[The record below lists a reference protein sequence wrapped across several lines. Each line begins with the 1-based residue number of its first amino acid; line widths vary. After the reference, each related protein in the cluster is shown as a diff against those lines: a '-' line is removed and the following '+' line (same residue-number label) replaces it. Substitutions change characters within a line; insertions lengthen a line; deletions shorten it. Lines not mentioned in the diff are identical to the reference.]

1 MQKKILLKK
10 TLVIVISILFIGV
23 VVAPTISSYS
33 NRLMN
38 KNTNSERFSFNPF
51 KNGWKYRKQI
61 TIDHTKVAGN
71 FANFPVL
78 VSTIDSDL
86 KNKAQDDGD
95 DIIFM
100 DGKGEAEQLFH
111 EIEYFDGSTG
121 ELIAWVNIP
130 FLSSS
135 VDVNFYIYY
144 GNLTVPS
151 QEVPDMVWDSDY
163 IHVWHL
169 GDDLEDSAG
178 SDDGTNYGTDIIYG
192 KVGKGRDFEQSN
204 YDFIDLGDMTQP
216 ADDSLTTMT
225 WEGWVKPETQDIII
239 MCKYSTIGTD
249 FSSYDLDFFD
259 GGKFRIQANSEYD
272 WYGRTRGITDDSY
285 SVVGQWV
292 YLTGTFNLGNIQVI
306 NAFINGEKVSLTQD
320 YSNANVM
327 WDTPVTDNIGRIRK
341 ESVTQYADAVIDEIR
356 WSKTVRSDEWI
367 KTSFNTM
374 NDPSNFINFGPEETK
389 QKSVNNNII
398 YRFFDLCPLLNKVL
412 LYFKLY

>member
-1 MQKKILLKK
+1 MYKKILIKR
-10 TLVIVISILFIGV
+10 TLVIIISFLFIGV
-23 VVAPTISSYS
+23 VVAPTISSFR

-38 KNTNSERFSFNPF
+38 KNTNSERLSFNPF

-71 FANFPVL
+71 LAYFPVL

-86 KNKAQDDGD
+86 RDKAQIDGN
-95 DIIFM
+95 DILFM

-130 FLSSS
+130 ILSSS
-135 VDVNFYIYY
+135 VDVNFYMYY
-144 GNLTVPS
+144 GNLTCTS
-151 QEVPDMVWDSDY
+151 QEFPDLVWDSDY
-163 IHVWHL
+163 IHVWHM
-169 GDDLEDSAG
+169 GDDLVDSAG
-178 SDDGTNYGTDIIYG
+178 SNDGINHGTDIISG
-192 KVGKGRDFEQSN
+192 KIGKSRDFEQSE
-204 YDFIDLGDMTQP
+204 YDFINLGDMLQP
-216 ADDSLTTMT
+216 GDGSLTTMT
-225 WEGWVKPETQDIII
+225 WEGWVKPETQDIIL
-239 MCKYSTIGTD
+239 MTKYDSSGSD
-249 FSSYDLDFFD
+249 YSSYALQFTD
-259 GGKFRIQANSEYD
+259 GGKY
-272 WYGRTRGITDDSY
+272 RTTASSAWEVKTDSWTVNSY
-285 SVVGQWV
+285 SVIGEWI
-292 YLTGTFNLGNIQVI
+292 YLSSTFTLGGINNIVP
-306 NAFINGEKVSLTQD
+306 FINGNEVADTQPYSNGNYMRNIPISDEIGRCRFETRTD
-320 YSNANVM
+320 YS
-327 WDTPVTDNIGRIRK
+327 
-341 ESVTQYADAVIDEIR
+341 DAVIDEIR